1 MDGRFAMSTS
11 SALPPPRQPW
21 RLLAVLVGI
30 VLLAMLFALRVLA
43 GPAPEPGMAATA
55 PAAPAMQAAAAAPPE
70 SAAEARLPAS
80 PNAAAAAQE
89 DALQAAARDVDR
101 PPLAGPLRAR
111 PAFVSEME
119 WAALQAV
126 ARQGGDYDRALLRL
140 VNNLRFHKQLELWR
154 APGTAPALRRALA
167 ARLLAD
173 LPARVRDRD
182 YSVATAQQLQQE
194 LLAWLEPDPAQ
205 RRLRLE
211 QEAQRVRSEA
221 LLQEQG
227 GSPLP

>member
-1 MDGRFAMSTS
+1 
-11 SALPPPRQPW
+11 
-21 RLLAVLVGI
+21 
-30 VLLAMLFALRVLA
+30 
-43 GPAPEPGMAATA
+43 
-55 PAAPAMQAAAAAPPE
+55 
-70 SAAEARLPAS
+70 
-80 PNAAAAAQE
+80 
-89 DALQAAARDVDR
+89 
-101 PPLAGPLRAR
+101 
-111 PAFVSEME
+111 
-119 WAALQAV
+119 
-126 ARQGGDYDRALLRL
+126 
-140 VNNLRFHKQLELWR
+140 
-154 APGTAPALRRALA
+154 
-167 ARLLAD
+167 LLAD